1 MRIVAAAEIPQPV
14 VESGFLNTPGPSIL
28 EVPEILNVP
37 NTHGRSLIPFLNGWG
52 SHLVP
57 FAVNDSLLAG
67 DQPPLVQ
74 VFPGDRMYQDASCDE
89 QMSDCQPLEF
99 VDEVQL
105 GTVED
110 KAEIIGL
117 HSMSQLQNRH
127 RIDEIDEQVVV
138 TKIG

>member
-1 MRIVAAAEIPQPV
+1 
-14 VESGFLNTPGPSIL
+14 
-28 EVPEILNVP
+28 
-37 NTHGRSLIPFLNGWG
+37 
-52 SHLVP
+52 
-57 FAVNDSLLAG
+57 
-67 DQPPLVQ
+67 
-74 VFPGDRMYQDASCDE
+74 MYQDASCDE
-89 QMSDCQPLEF
+89 QMSDCQPFDFFSRLGAAKLKYRGFPIASNCRPAGTTGRLLIYSEPNCFFSIVLQYLLFYSSEF